1 MDPFITA
8 PCVEIEGDRVNPASF
23 LCMENDCGQR
33 DIWLSRLSSDYL
45 HPGWAEIDAIF
56 SRDADGPAMMWH
68 KRSSCPEFMAAVAFR
83 LSDDGAL
90 RALPFELT
98 VLWLTIPLPAWEKA
112 ATCHEIMWKA
122 LLGDDDGSVQ
132 ASASLKERM
141 RAMQEIM
148 PALTTTMDWIGVCRF
163 GLMPEAIIETALAQS
178 SSPTDMIYS
187 LWIGDENLLQ
197 KVLLRTHSPAQIWP
211 SSMIGKRAIAALR
224 KRAPEVVTSLICPG
238 SGNGDQ
244 SIFWPFPDDHKA
256 AVVKIPVLMGLW
268 AMTGVAMDWW
278 HKSGRLRQVAEI
290 HAFDPLWF
298 NAAYNQGV
306 KIALAYGQQLPH
318 ASGDV

>member
-45 HPGWAEIDAIF
+45 HPGWAEIDAIL
-56 SRDADGPAMMWH
+56 SRDADGPATMWH
-68 KRSSCPEFMAAVAFR
+68 KPFSCPEFMAAVAFR
-83 LSDDGAL
+83 LSDAGAL

-112 ATCHEIMWKA
+112 ATCHQIMWKV
-122 LLGDDDGSVQ
+122 LLGDDDGYVQ

-148 PALTTTMDWIGVCRF
+148 PALTTTMDWIGFCHF
-163 GLMPEAIIETALAQS
+163 GLMPESIIETALAQS
-178 SSPTDMIYS
+178 SSPTDMIDS

-197 KVLLRTHSPAQIWP
+197 TVLLRTHSPDQIWP

-224 KRAPEVVTSLICPG
+224 KRAPEVVTSLIGPG

-244 SIFWPFPDDHKA
+244 GIFWPFPDDHKA
-256 AVVKIPVLMGLW
+256 AVVNIPVLMGLW

-278 HKSGRLRQVAEI
+278 HKSRRLRQVAEI